1 MSNQLCVSL
10 RKKRPLLGAWIQ
22 IGHPAVAE
30 ILAGAGF
37 DWICVDLEHGAI
49 GIESLAEIFR
59 VVAAFD
65 CMPVVRVPANDP
77 VWIHRSLDAGARG
90 IIVPM
95 VNTAA
100 EAEAAVREAKYPP
113 RGKRGYGYARANVY
127 GARFDACARRANR
140 ELAVIVQIEHREA
153 IANLEAI
160 LDVDGVDGTFI
171 GPYDL
176 SGSFGIPGQFE
187 HPDMRKALARYRAVC
202 KRRGKAMGMH
212 VVRPGAKNVAKAVRD
227 GYTLI
232 ALGLDTVFLQE
243 AASRALISAG
253 RQERAE

>member
-1 MSNQLCVSL
+1 MRTPLLAAQH
-10 RKKRPLLGAWIQ
+10 KKRPFFGAWIQ
-22 IGHPAVAE
+22 VGHPAVAE

-49 GIESLAEIFR
+49 GIESMTEIFR
-59 VVAAFD
+59 ALAAFD
-65 CMPVVRVPANDP
+65 CVPVVRVPANDP

-100 EAEAAVREAKYPP
+100 EAGSAVREARYPP
-113 RGKRGYGYARANVY
+113 RGRRGYGFARANAH
-127 GARFDACARRANR
+127 GAKFAEYARRAN
-140 ELAVIVQIEHREA
+140 EEIAVIVQIEHKDA

-176 SGSFGIPGQFE
+176 SGSYGVPGQLD
-187 HPDMRKALARYRAVC
+187 HPDVRQALIRYRTVC
-202 KRRGKAMGMH
+202 ARRGKAMGMH
-212 VVRPGAKNVAKAVRD
+212 VVRPDRKNVPQAVKD
-227 GYTLI
+227 GYMLI

-243 AASRALISAG
+243 GSKIALEQA
-253 RQERAE
+253 R